1 MKRTK
6 RIALAIALL
15 SCMAWAADGQQI
27 FKAKCA
33 GCHGP
38 NGEGKVG
45 PSLKATKQSEDDIV
59 ILLSKGDA
67 NKKAPHKKA
76 LSGLSDENIKAVS
89 NYVKSL
95 K

>member
-6 RIALAIALL
+6 RMALAIALL
-15 SCMAWAADGQQI
+15 SSMAWAADGQQI